1 MKILK
6 IALCVALLPMLLLL
20 ASCGKS
26 APDAEK
32 PGETEKADETEV
44 EETVKLTPSEIKVD
58 GQALAL
64 EKGVTE
70 YEYRIP
76 DGDPYIPSVEAK
88 AEDGCR
94 VRVIQGFIP
103 YGENEGFAQIIL
115 TKDAEEET
123 YKVKFV
129 KDAEKGFVLQY
140 GDVYKFDG
148 GEGATYVSSAP
159 TDVTVDADGKV
170 TAKKLTDSDV
180 TVTAKTASGEKT
192 LVINGV
198 KKARVNLVF
207 ITGQSIAQGCY
218 DTSDKTGKRI
228 PTEDQHELIE
238 KVEVEGMVYG
248 YDLFP
253 RSEDAKVASQKGRIY
268 DMYTYPKQGFET
280 AIGNAILYGTGEKT
294 LFYQTA
300 YSGAPIESWLDSK
313 RHEEA
318 GTYAGGHNFYDE
330 QLNTYNKALK
340 KMLANNYE
348 VIRVSNVWIQ
358 GTTAMSAVYSKA
370 KGDYI
375 FSSDP
380 AYDSSKRITDET
392 YYEYYMKFHNDMVE
406 DFGLEYDFM
415 VLDRAS
421 HGVCS
426 EENRKLGTQTDIVPI
441 RASQYTLTNENKDII
456 MITRITDQ
464 FRPYSSTDKDSWGY
478 GFIGVDNAHFNQIGY
493 NALGQ
498 DIGKNMVEYLYS
510 NVKAE
515 SVEIINSNGKT
526 RIGEGDTVSV
536 KKNASKRLAAM
547 ALPMT
552 SNELLTWESSDE
564 NTATVD
570 RFGTVKGVGNGTCK
584 ITAKTAGGIEY
595 SITVS
600 VTG

>member
-1 MKILK
+1 MKMLK
-6 IALCVALLPMLLLL
+6 IALCTLLLPLILML
-20 ASCGKS
+20 AACGES
-26 APDAEK
+26 DPGAEK
-32 PGETEKADETEV
+32 AGETGKTTETEV
-44 EETVKLTPSEIKVD
+44 EETVKLFPSEIKVD

-88 AEDGCR
+88 AEDGCE
-94 VRVIQGFIP
+94 VHVIPGFIP
-103 YGENEGFAQIIL
+103 YGETEGYSQIIL
-115 TKDAEEET
+115 TKDGTEEL
-123 YKVKFV
+123 YKVKFI
-129 KDAEKGFVLQY
+129 KDAGKGFVLQY
-140 GDVYKFDG
+140 GDVYNFDG
-148 GEGATYVSSAP
+148 GAGATYVSSDP
-159 TDVTVDADGKV
+159 TNVPVDANGKV
-170 TAKKLTDSDV
+170 TAKKLTDADV
-180 TVTAKTASGEKT
+180 TVTATSSSGEKK

-218 DTSDKTGKRI
+218 DTSDKTGTRI
-228 PTEDQHELIE
+228 PTEDQHKLIE

-253 RSEDAKVASQKGRIY
+253 RSEDARVASMKGRIY

-318 GTYAGGHNFYDE
+318 GTYGGHYFYDE
-330 QLNTYNKALK
+330 QLNAYNKALK
-340 KMLANNYE
+340 KMLSNNYE

-421 HGVCS
+421 RSVCN
-426 EENRKLGTQTDIVPI
+426 EENRLLGTQTDIVPI

-456 MITRITDQ
+456 MVTRITDQ
-464 FRPYSSTDKDSWGY
+464 FRPYASTDKDSWGY

-498 DIGKNMVEYLYS
+498 DIGKNMVEYIFS

-515 SVEIINSNGKT
+515 SVEIIDTNGKT
-526 RIGEGDTVSV
+526 RLGENETVEV
-536 KKNASKRLAAM
+536 KKKATKRFAAM
-547 ALPMT
+547 ALPMM
-552 SNELLTWESSDE
+552 SNELLTWSSSDE
-564 NTATVD
+564 EVATVD
-570 RFGTVKGVGNGTCK
+570 RFGTVKAVGKGTCR
-584 ITAKTAGGIEY
+584 ITVKTSGGIEH
-595 SITVS
+595 SFTVA